1 MSNKLQNTKAL
12 KELLSGQHKSQTRT
26 SYGYTSTSTE
36 KHEVGDVW
44 TETDPKTGT
53 VWRFEQK
60 DGYRTKTVDNS
71 ILDVIRKSLAVPET
85 CPSCGGDM
93 RDHEKH
99 LHFKMYFMHK
109 KCFSCV
115 LKEENEIRAKGKE
128 AWGEY
133 SKQRMLDNAQ
143 AWFTDAD
150 KEVALLR
157 EALKLQFIQNA
168 DGKQEDWDQS
178 AFLDKFDTD
187 YKQLKEKIL
196 NDLKG

>member
-60 DGYRTKTVDNS
+60 EGYRTKTVDNG
-71 ILDVIRKSLAVPET
+71 ILDIIRKSLAVPDT
-85 CPSCGGDM
+85 CPSCGGNM

-99 LHFKMYFMHK
+99 LHFKMYFIHK

-115 LKEENEIRAKGKE
+115 LKEENSIRVKGKE
-128 AWGEY
+128 AWDEY
-133 SKQRMLDNAQ
+133 NKQRMLANAE

-157 EALKLQFIQNA
+157 EAVKLQFAQNA
-168 DGKQEDWDQS
+168 DGRMEEWDQS
-178 AFLDKFDTD
+178 AFLEKFDSD
-187 YKQLKEKIL
+187 YIKLKEQIL

>member
-26 SYGYTSTSTE
+26 SYGYTSISTE

-60 DGYRTKTVDNS
+60 DGYRTKTVDNG
-71 ILDVIRKSLAVPET
+71 ILDTIRKSLAVPET

-99 LHFKMYFMHK
+99 LHFKMYFIHK
-109 KCFSCV
+109 KCFTCV
-115 LKEENEIRAKGKE
+115 LKEENNIRAKGKQ
-128 AWGEY
+128 AWEEY

-168 DGKQEDWDQS
+168 DGQQEDWDQS
-178 AFLDKFDTD
+178 AFLDKFDND

>member
-44 TETDPKTGT
+44 TETDLKTGT
-53 VWRFEQK
+53 VWRLEQK

-71 ILDVIRKSLAVPET
+71 ILDVIRKSLAVPDT
-85 CPSCGGDM
+85 CPSCGGNM

-99 LHFKMYFMHK
+99 LHFKMYFIHK

-115 LKEENEIRAKGKE
+115 LKEEQAIRLQGTE
-128 AWGEY
+128 AWEQY
-133 SKQRMLDNAQ
+133 SKQRMLANAE

-157 EALKLQFIQNA
+157 EAVKLQFAQNA
-168 DGKQEDWDQS
+168 DGRMEEWDQS
-178 AFLDKFDTD
+178 AFLEKFDTD

>member
-60 DGYRTKTVDNS
+60 DGYRTKTVDNG
-71 ILDVIRKSLAVPET
+71 ILDTIRKSLAVPET

-99 LHFKMYFMHK
+99 LHFKMYFIHK
-109 KCFSCV
+109 KCFTCV
-115 LKEENEIRAKGKE
+115 LKEENNIRAKGKQ
-128 AWGEY
+128 AWEEY

-168 DGKQEDWDQS
+168 DGQQEDWDQS
-178 AFLDKFDTD
+178 AFLDKFDND

>member
-44 TETDPKTGT
+44 TETDLKTGT

-71 ILDVIRKSLAVPET
+71 ILDVIRKSLAVPDT
-85 CPSCGGDM
+85 CPSCGGNM

-99 LHFKMYFMHK
+99 LHFKMYFIHK

-115 LKEENEIRAKGKE
+115 LKEEQAIRLQGTE
-128 AWGEY
+128 AWEQY
-133 SKQRMLDNAQ
+133 SKQRMLANAE

-157 EALKLQFIQNA
+157 EAVKLQFAQNA
-168 DGKQEDWDQS
+168 DGRMEEWDQS
-178 AFLDKFDTD
+178 AFLEKFDTD

>member
-71 ILDVIRKSLAVPET
+71 ILDVIRKSLAVPDT
-85 CPSCGGDM
+85 CPTCGGDM

-115 LKEENEIRAKGKE
+115 LKEETAIRAKGDK
-128 AWGEY
+128 AWEEY
-133 SKQRMLDNAQ
+133 SKQRMLSNAE

-157 EALKLQFIQNA
+157 EALKLQFVQNA
-168 DGKQEDWDQS
+168 DGQTEEWDQS
-178 AFLDKFDTD
+178 AFFQKFDTD
-187 YKQLKEKIL
+187 YKQLKEQVL

>member
-12 KELLSGQHKSQTRT
+12 KELLSGAHKSQTRS

-71 ILDVIRKSLAVPET
+71 ILDVIRKTLTVPDT
-85 CPSCGGDM
+85 CPQCGGDM
-93 RDHEKH
+93 RNEEKH
-99 LHFKMYFMHK
+99 LHFKMYFIHK

-115 LKEENEIRAKGKE
+115 LKEENSVRIKGKE
-128 AWGEY
+128 AWEEY
-133 SKQRMLDNAQ
+133 SKQRMLANAE

-150 KEVALLR
+150 REVALLR
-157 EALKLQFIQNA
+157 EAIKLQFIQNA
-168 DGKQEDWDQS
+168 DGKMEDWNQS
-178 AFLDKFDTD
+178 AFLEKFDTD
-187 YKQLKEKIL
+187 YKELKNQIL

>member
-1 MSNKLQNTKAL
+1 MSDKLQNTKAL

-71 ILDVIRKSLAVPET
+71 ILDTIRKSLAVPET

-128 AWGEY
+128 AWEQY

-196 NDLKG
+196 NNLKG

>member
-60 DGYRTKTVDNS
+60 DGYRTKTVDNG
-71 ILDVIRKSLAVPET
+71 ILDVIRKSLAVPDT
-85 CPSCGGDM
+85 CPTCGGDM

-115 LKEENEIRAKGKE
+115 LKEETAIRAKGDK
-128 AWGEY
+128 AWEEY
-133 SKQRMLDNAQ
+133 SKQRMLSNAE

-157 EALKLQFIQNA
+157 EALKLQFVQNA
-168 DGKQEDWDQS
+168 DGQTEEWDQS
-178 AFLDKFDTD
+178 AFFQKFDTD
-187 YKQLKEKIL
+187 YKQLKEQVL

>member
-1 MSNKLQNTKAL
+1 
-12 KELLSGQHKSQTRT
+12 
-26 SYGYTSTSTE
+26 
-36 KHEVGDVW
+36 
-44 TETDPKTGT
+44 
-53 VWRFEQK
+53 
-60 DGYRTKTVDNS
+60 
-71 ILDVIRKSLAVPET
+71 
-85 CPSCGGDM
+85 
-93 RDHEKH
+93 
-99 LHFKMYFMHK
+99 MHK

-115 LKEENEIRAKGKE
+115 LKEEKEIRAKGKE
-128 AWGEY
+128 AWEQY

-196 NDLKG
+196 NNLKG

>member
-26 SYGYTSTSTE
+26 SYGYTSTSTD
-36 KHEVGDVW
+36 KHKVGDIW

-71 ILDVIRKSLAVPET
+71 VLDVIRKSLTVPDK
-85 CPSCGGDM
+85 CPVCSGDM

-99 LHFKMYFMHK
+99 LHFKMYFIHK

-115 LKEENEIRAKGKE
+115 LKEESAIKLKGQD
-128 AWGEY
+128 AWQDY
-133 SKQRMLDNAQ
+133 NKQRMLANAE

-157 EALKLQFIQNA
+157 EALKLQFVQNA
-168 DGKQEDWDQS
+168 DGRVEEWDQS
-178 AFLDKFDTD
+178 VFFEKFDND
-187 YKQLKEKIL
+187 YKQLKEKVI